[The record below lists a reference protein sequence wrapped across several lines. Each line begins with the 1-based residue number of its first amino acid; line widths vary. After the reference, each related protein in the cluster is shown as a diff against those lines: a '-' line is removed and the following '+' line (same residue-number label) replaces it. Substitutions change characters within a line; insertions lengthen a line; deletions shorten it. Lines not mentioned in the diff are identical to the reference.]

1 MHDLTDT
8 VARLERHKRIS
19 DLAAEHAALDYV
31 EMRARIADL
40 ESDCKTYK
48 MLAVAGLECIAQ
60 LTARNK
66 QLACRIDHLNGQLR
80 ELMGCAKES
89 RMTQAREDARRT
101 IAAMRRRQVSVP
113 ANLEGQT
120 EPSWTM

>member
-1 MHDLTDT
+1 MTT
-8 VARLERHKRIS
+8 VAQDRYRRVAELTIETLAESELEARERIR
-19 DLAAEHAALDYV
+19 E
-31 EMRARIADL
+31 L

-48 MLAVAGLECIAQ
+48 MLAVVGLECIAQ
-60 LTARNK
+60 LTTRNK

-89 RMTQAREDARRT
+89 RTTRAREEAQRT
-101 IAAMRRRQVSVP
+101 IAAMRRRLVSAP
-113 ANLEGQT
+113 PNSEGQT